1 MDSGEGSFKFQEGV
15 MDGDAECEK
24 TGGKRADTS
33 FLRVW
38 PVRGGRIWWFVDGG
52 GNNGYYVMEES

>member
-38 PVRGGRIWWFVDGG
+38 PVRS
-52 GNNGYYVMEES
+52 EERR